1 MNKEEI
7 IKILEE
13 YEFFVD
19 DDYGGHYENIDCSQK
34 ARIPLG
40 ILTILNYISNLEQQV
55 KKQKEVID
63 EIEEYINSYQWYKLD
78 CYKKTDIQNI
88 INKSKED

>member
-1 MNKEEI
+1 MDKET
-7 IKILEE
+7 IKEWLNDIATPTGISYSGDMTISEDNVKKIVG
-13 YEFFVD
+13 YVD
-19 DDYGGHYENIDCSQK
+19 D
-34 ARIPLG
+34 
-40 ILTILNYISNLEQQV
+40 LEQQV